1 MAEGVA
7 KGGEVRA
14 SSRGRARGKK
24 ALAALSVLA
33 GFTLASTKFVVGLL
47 TGSLGILSE
56 ALHSLFDLGAALI
69 TFFSVRISSRPAD
82 EDHLYG
88 HGKVENISALV
99 QAFLLLV
106 TCGWVVHEA
115 VVRLARRTVEVE
127 AGFWAFSVMGASVVV
142 SLVVSRLLSAGARKY
157 ESQALEADALHYSSD
172 VLSSLVVI
180 GGLLGARF
188 GYPFFDP
195 VAALGVSLL
204 VAVASVRLGMRAV
217 HDLLDRAPCGLVDE
231 IRDRVKGVEGVESAD
246 SVRVRRSGSST
257 FVDMVI
263 RASRL
268 LSIDEGDRISDR
280 VEAEVKRLVP
290 DSDVMVHLH
299 PAATKETI
307 RDAACAVSRR
317 FADIQDVHNVSA
329 YRNENTGRYFLSLHA
344 KIAPGLSFEEAHRL
358 MDDLEKALKQEIPE
372 LAEVETH
379 METADRVSEGC
390 PAALGQ
396 EEAEALRGRI
406 LEDPLVLDVSDVRRH
421 RVGSGVLVS
430 CRIGVSGKLPMDE
443 VHRVATRVEE
453 KIRERVPSAVEV
465 VVHTEPVAEEDAGRE
480 SCCPGSSGDP
490 HSGGENP

>member
-1 MAEGVA
+1 MAEGEGKLA
-7 KGGEVRA
+7 GGEVRA
-14 SSRGRARGKK
+14 SARVRARGKK

-69 TFFSVRISSRPAD
+69 TYFSVRISSRPAD

-99 QAFLLLV
+99 QAFLLLA

-127 AGFWAFSVMGASVVV
+127 AGFWAFGIMGLSVVV
-142 SLVVSRLLSAGARKY
+142 SLVVSRLLKTGARRY
-157 ESQALEADALHYSSD
+157 ESQALEADALHYTSD

-180 GGLLGARF
+180 AGLVGARF
-188 GYPFFDP
+188 GYPFLDP

-204 VAVASVRLGMRAV
+204 VAVASVRLGMQAV
-217 HDLLDRAPCGLVDE
+217 HDLLDRAPRGLVDE
-231 IRDRVKGVEGVESAD
+231 IRDRIERVEGVASAD

-280 VEAEVKRLVP
+280 VEAEVRRLVP
-290 DSDVMVHLH
+290 DSDVMIHMH
-299 PAATKETI
+299 PAATNETI

-329 YRNENTGRYFLSLHA
+329 YRNEDTGRYFLSLHA
-344 KIAPGLSFEEAHRL
+344 NVAPGLSFEEAHKL
-358 MDDLEKALKQEIPE
+358 MDDLEKALKEEIPE

-379 METADRVSEGC
+379 METADRIAEGC
-390 PAALGQ
+390 PAALGK

-406 LEDPLVLDVSDVRRH
+406 LEDPLVLDVSEVRRH
-421 RVGSGVLVS
+421 RVGSGVLIS
-430 CRIGVSGKLPMDE
+430 CRIGVSGMLSMDE
-443 VHRVATRVEE
+443 VHTVATRVEE
-453 KIRERVPSAVEV
+453 KIRERVPSAAEV
-465 VVHTEPVAEEDAGRE
+465 VVHAEPVSGE
-480 SCCPGSSGDP
+480 SSRT
-490 HSGGENP
+490 

>member
-1 MAEGVA
+1 MRKGAGGKAEGPTPA
-7 KGGEVRA
+7 RA
-14 SSRGRARGKK
+14 RVRGKK

-33 GFTLASTKFVVGLL
+33 GFSLASTKFVVGLF

-69 TFFSVRISSRPAD
+69 TYFSVRVSSRPAD

-88 HGKVENISALV
+88 HGKIENVSALV
-99 QAFLLLV
+99 QAFLLLA

-115 VVRLARRTVEVE
+115 VIRLARRSVEVE
-127 AGFWAFSVMGASVVV
+127 AGFWAFGVMGLSVVV
-142 SLVVSRLLSAGARKY
+142 SLVVSQLLNIGARKY
-157 ESQALEADALHYSSD
+157 ESQALEADALHYTSD

-180 GGLLGARF
+180 AGLVGTRF
-188 GYPFFDP
+188 GYPFLDP

-204 VAVASVRLGMRAV
+204 VAVASVRLGMQAV
-217 HDLLDRAPCGLVDE
+217 HDLLDRAPRGLVDE
-231 IRDRVKGVEGVESAD
+231 IRDRIERVEGVASAD

-299 PAATKETI
+299 PAATNETI
-307 RDAACAVSRR
+307 RDAACAISRR

-329 YRNENTGRYFLSLHA
+329 YRNEDTGRYFLSLHA

-358 MDDLEKALKQEIPE
+358 MDDLEKALKEEIPE

-379 METADRVSEGC
+379 METADRITEGR
-390 PAALGQ
+390 PAALGK
-396 EEAEALRGRI
+396 EEVEALRGRI
-406 LEDPLVLDVSDVRRH
+406 LEDPLVLAVSEVRRH
-421 RVGSGVLVS
+421 RVGSGVLIS
-430 CRIGVSGKLPMDE
+430 CRIGVSGKLSMDK
-443 VHRVATRVEE
+443 VHTVATRVEE
-453 KIRERVPSAVEV
+453 KIRERVPSALEV
-465 VVHTEPVAEEDAGRE
+465 VVHAEPVKGK
-480 SCCPGSSGDP
+480 S
-490 HSGGENP
+490 